1 MAGLT
6 PSQQRTR
13 ERFERLIGL
22 MAPAMDAI
30 LATGDRLSRMVAPED
45 FEYYPER
52 PLEARRPAG
61 QGPEDEPHSQD
72 P

>member
-1 MAGLT
+1 MAELT

-13 ERFERLIGL
+13 DRFERLIGL

-45 FEYYPER
+45 HEYYPER
-52 PLEARRPAG
+52 PLEARPPAG
-61 QGPEDEPHSQD
+61 ERSEKRPPA
-72 P
+72 